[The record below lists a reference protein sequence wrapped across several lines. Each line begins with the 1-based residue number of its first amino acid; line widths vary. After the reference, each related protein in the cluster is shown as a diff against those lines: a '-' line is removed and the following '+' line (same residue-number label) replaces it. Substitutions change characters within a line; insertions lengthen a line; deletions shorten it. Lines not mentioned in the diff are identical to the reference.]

1 MKQPTYLIILLITS
15 DWIWYGLIMLLLLVM
30 LGFSLLK
37 YFKKKTETGLLEKI
51 IELEGIMG
59 NQQFLYGNLNSI
71 KQYILQHSPLEA
83 AQYLT
88 EFTNL
93 LKTLS
98 NSSKQKSITL
108 SQEIETILLY
118 LELEKKR
125 VGEDFSFF
133 QEIEANI
140 KTEDIQVKP
149 LFAFK
154 QVEELIRKQQNQLKL
169 HLVVKKVG
177 ERLCCK
183 VESNVFSTN
192 FVIEIPNKYSA

>member
-1 MKQPTYLIILLITS
+1 MIQPTYLITLVVTTEL
-15 DWIWYGLIMLLLLVM
+15 IWYGIILLLAVIGLV
-30 LGFSLLK
+30 LSLLN
-37 YFKKKTETGLLEKI
+37 YYKKKSETGLLEKI
-51 IELEGIMG
+51 NELEGIMG

-71 KQYILQHSPLEA
+71 KQYILLHSPMEA

-98 NSSKQKSITL
+98 NSSKQKSISL
-108 SQEIETILLY
+108 AQEIETILLY

-125 VGEDFSFF
+125 IGEEFSFF

-140 KTEDIQVKP
+140 KTEAIQVKP

-154 QVEELIRKQQNQLKL
+154 QVEEIIRKQQNQLKL
-169 HLVVKKVG
+169 YLIIRQVG
-177 ERLCCK
+177 EKLNCK
-183 VESNVFSTN
+183 VENGASSTS
-192 FVIEIPNKYSA
+192 FVIEIPSK

>member
-15 DWIWYGLIMLLLLVM
+15 DWIWYGLIMLLLLFM

-140 KTEDIQVKP
+140 KTEAIQVKP

-169 HLVVKKVG
+169 HLIVKKVG

-183 VESNVFSTN
+183 VESNVLSTN

>member
-1 MKQPTYLIILLITS
+1 MIHPTYLITLVVTTEL
-15 DWIWYGLIMLLLLVM
+15 IWYGIILLLAVIGLV
-30 LGFSLLK
+30 LSLLN
-37 YFKKKTETGLLEKI
+37 YYKKKSETGLLEKI
-51 IELEGIMG
+51 NELEGIMG

-71 KQYILQHSPLEA
+71 KHYILLYSPMEA

-98 NSSKQKSITL
+98 NSSKQKTISL
-108 SQEIETILLY
+108 AQEIETILLY

-125 VGEDFSFF
+125 IGEEFAFF

-140 KTEDIQVKP
+140 STEAIQVKP

-154 QVEELIRKQQNQLKL
+154 QVEEIIRKQQNHLKL
-169 HLVVKKVG
+169 YLIIKQVG
-177 ERLCCK
+177 EKLNCK
-183 VESNVFSTN
+183 VENGLSSTS
-192 FVIEIPNKYSA
+192 FVIEIPNR